1 MLPTLSL
8 ADCHG
13 NTSQALQ
20 RKNKTKEH
28 NRRIRLREKRMFKC
42 AVLSKT
48 EGDRKIKNLKG
59 FSPFCL
65 K

>member
-48 EGDRKIKNLKG
+48 EGDRKMNKI
-59 FSPFCL
+59 
-65 K
+65 